1 MISHPTVP
9 DDPRTRVLPWAS
21 RLSMFP
27 IALSFCVVP
36 TFYSNN
42 DPKPL
47 VSVVAADACAGG
59 QSQLELNCAATQ
71 PTIHIDDKP
80 AFACLTSSGSIG
92 DRLVD
97 DVCVEGDVVEADPV
111 HDGSPE
117 STPLPSV
124 P

>member
-1 MISHPTVP
+1 
-9 DDPRTRVLPWAS
+9 LC
-21 RLSMFP
+21 L
-27 IALSFCVVP
+27 VP
-36 TFYSNN
+36 TFYSND
-42 DPKPL
+42 DPSPFG
-47 VSVVAADACAGG
+47 SVAAPDACAGG

-80 AFACLTSSGSIG
+80 AFACLTSRGSIG

-97 DVCVEGDVVEADPV
+97 DSCIDGDVVEADPA

-117 STPLPSV
+117 AIRLPRL